1 MKAKSIINV
10 FISVVWLINGLL
22 CKVLNLVPRHQQ
34 IVSEILG
41 DQYGFLLT
49 KIIGLL
55 EIVMFVWVV
64 SGIKSRWCALTQITV
79 VVSMN
84 GIEFFVVPD
93 LLLFGKLNAL
103 FAFLFVG
110 LIYFNEFG
118 MKKTNNAR
126 L

>member
-49 KIIGLL
+49 KIIGPL

>member
-84 GIEFFVVPD
+84 VIEFFVVPD